1 LALKKPKSVKQIL
14 NSQNSGLQELL
25 HHTQRLNT
33 LNKQLSHLL
42 PLPLALHCTAAAVEQ
57 ETLVLMVDSPAWA
70 TRLRLQSPNLI
81 KALKDFQI
89 KSVAVKI
96 QPLQKAPET
105 TPRARPK
112 MSCDTANLLNYLA
125 ETTSDLKLKQAL
137 QRLARHT
144 SK

>member
-1 LALKKPKSVKQIL
+1 MKKPKSVKQIL

-25 HHTQRLNT
+25 QHTQQLSA
-33 LNKQLSHLL
+33 LNKHLSHLL
-42 PLPLALHCTAAAVEQ
+42 PLPLSLHCTAAGVEQ
-57 ETLVLMVDSPAWA
+57 QTLILMVDSPAWA

-81 KALKDFQI
+81 KALQDFQI

-96 QPLQKAPET
+96 QPLQRTPEAAP
-105 TPRARPK
+105 RVRPK
-112 MSCDTANLLNYLA
+112 MSHDTANLLNYLA
-125 ETTSDLKLKQAL
+125 EATSDLKLKQAL